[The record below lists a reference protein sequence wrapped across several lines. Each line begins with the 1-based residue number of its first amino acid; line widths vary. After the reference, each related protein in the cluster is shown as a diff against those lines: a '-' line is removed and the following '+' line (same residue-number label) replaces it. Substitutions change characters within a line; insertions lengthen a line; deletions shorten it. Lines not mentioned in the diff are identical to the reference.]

1 MLPTCVL
8 THCLAGSCIG
18 AGSPVPVSEEM
29 NYEVLIKPRKYQLE
43 LAEPGLKEH
52 NYICIAPTGSGKTL
66 VAALVIANHLQNN
79 KHKDNCHVLFIV
91 NTKPLAEQQT
101 KKMKEYISNVKVDV
115 YTGDSPNLVADSLKH
130 NNISVCTAG
139 KVRDELRQEK
149 VKFSQFS
156 LMVFDECHHARKSH
170 PYAELMKMYLERKM
184 EGKFCLLQVVG
195 MTASP
200 GSGDNSS
207 LDEAKT
213 IDHLKNL
220 MALLDATGGIKT
232 IQKNAEELQKYSKSS
247 SFTRRLQRPRNP
259 DTDLFIHNVVQVMK
273 NIEDHLEF
281 GDIKFCAFEK
291 WSQGYEAR
299 IQQIKQL
306 LEMSLREE
314 FRDSI
319 SSLKLLYSYCTALGI
334 YMDLR
339 AADAIRVM
347 EDYSE
352 VPENDAKA
360 TPKELYMKHEKKSL
374 IQRLKRLPIMENPML
389 RGIEQILVEN
399 FSEVKESRAIL
410 FVRTKKHTDALKEW
424 ILENCVLKELGV
436 RPGIL
441 TGHSS
446 ERGSGGMTKVEQTEA
461 LTKFH
466 DGTVNVLLATSVG
479 EEGLDIPE
487 CNVVIRYQYVSNE
500 ISKVQTEGRARA
512 ENSNSYTILSA
523 NSRRKYQEMKNEEL
537 VLLVNNILE
546 NNYLPCGKQLQ
557 QTIAKIQRTIVIEMK
572 WKRQAQR
579 ERGSCEAERVILNCK
594 KCKVV
599 ACSGTD
605 VYTIGENECF
615 HYVVYNEDF
624 KKKYVTKPHEKPC
637 FLSTTM
643 VVFKARKIHCS
654 KCDNDWGVECFWL
667 KGHVH
672 PIIKCKGFVFNVGG
686 RPFPV
691 KKWSSAPFKPAPLA
705 SVMKSD
711 FEDSSNE
718 D

>member
-1 MLPTCVL
+1 MLPNSRSF
-8 THCLAGSCIG
+8 A
-18 AGSPVPVSEEM
+18 VSVGM
-29 NYEVLIKPRKYQLE
+29 NYNVLIKPRKYQLE
-43 LAEPGLKEH
+43 LAEPGLKGH

-66 VAALVIANHLQNN
+66 VAALVIANHLQKN
-79 KHKDNCHVLFIV
+79 KHKENCHVLFIV

-101 KKMKEYISNVKVDV
+101 KKIKEYISNVKVDV
-115 YTGDSPNLVADSLKH
+115 YTGDSPNLVADSFKQH

-139 KVRDELRQEK
+139 KVLDELCQEK

-156 LMVFDECHHARKSH
+156 LIVFDECHHARKSH

-184 EGKFCLLQVVG
+184 EGECCLLQIMG

-200 GSGDNSS
+200 GAGDNSS
-207 LDEAKT
+207 LDESKT

-232 IQKNAEELQKYSKSS
+232 IQENVEELQNFSKSS

-259 DTDLFIHNVVQVMK
+259 DSDPFICDVVQVMK
-273 NIEDHLEF
+273 NIEGQLGFD
-281 GDIKFCAFEK
+281 DIKSCAFEK
-291 WSQGYEAR
+291 WSQGYETR
-299 IQQIKQL
+299 IQQIKQP
-306 LEMSLREE
+306 LEMSFREE

-319 SSLKLLYSYCTALGI
+319 SSLKQLYSYCTALGV
-334 YMDLR
+334 YVDLR

-347 EDYSE
+347 EDHSE

-360 TPKELYMKHEKKSL
+360 TPQELHLKQQKKNL
-374 IQRLKRLPIMENPML
+374 IQCLKRLPIMENPML

-424 ILENCVLKELGV
+424 ILENCVLKDLGI

-446 ERGSGGMTKVEQTEA
+446 DKGSGGMTKVEQTEA
-461 LTKFH
+461 LKKFH
-466 DGTVNVLLATSVG
+466 DGAVNVLLATSVG

-487 CNVVIRYQYVSNE
+487 CNVVIRYLHVSNE

-512 ENSNSYTILSA
+512 ENSNGYTILSA

-537 VLLVNNILE
+537 VQLVNTILE

-557 QTIAKIQRTIVIEMK
+557 CTIAEIQRRIVLEK
-572 WKRQAQR
+572 QWKRQAQM
-579 ERGSCEAERVILNCK
+579 ERGSYRAEQVILKCK
-594 KCKVV
+594 KCKIE

-605 VYTIGENECF
+605 VYTIGENESF
-615 HYVVYNEDF
+615 HYVVYNEEF
-624 KKKYVTKPHEKPC
+624 KKKYITKPHEKPR
-637 FLSTTM
+637 FLTTT
-643 VVFKARKIHCS
+643 VFKVHKIRCS
-654 KCDNDWGVECFWL
+654 ECDNDWGVECFWP

-672 PIIKCKGFVFNVGG
+672 PIIKCKGFVFDVDG

-691 KKWSSAPFKPAPLA
+691 SKWSSAPFKPAPLA

-711 FEDSSNE
+711 SDDSSNE

>member
-1 MLPTCVL
+1 
-8 THCLAGSCIG
+8 
-18 AGSPVPVSEEM
+18 M

-43 LAEPGLKEH
+43 LAEPGLKGH

-79 KHKDNCHVLFIV
+79 KHKENCHVLFVV

-101 KKMKEYISNVKVDV
+101 KKIKDYISNVKVDA
-115 YTGDSPNLVADSLKH
+115 YIGDSPNQVADSLKQH

-139 KVRDELRQEK
+139 KVLNELRQEK

-156 LMVFDECHHARKSH
+156 LMVFDECHHVRKSH
-170 PYAELMKMYLERKM
+170 PYAELMKMYLECKM
-184 EGKFCLLQVVG
+184 EGECCLLQIMG

-200 GSGDNSS
+200 GAGDNSS

-213 IDHLKNL
+213 IDHLENL

-232 IQKNAEELQKYSKSS
+232 IQENVEELKEYSKSCS
-247 SFTRRLQRPRNP
+247 LTHKLLRPRNP
-259 DTDLFIHNVVQVMK
+259 DTDLFIHDVVQVMK
-273 NIEDHLEF
+273 NIEDQLGF
-281 GDIKFCAFEK
+281 DDIKSCAFEK
-291 WSQGYEAR
+291 WSQGYETR
-299 IQQIKQL
+299 IQQIKQP

-319 SSLKLLYSYCTALGI
+319 SSLEQLYSYCTALGV

-347 EDYSE
+347 EDHSE

-360 TPKELYMKHEKKSL
+360 TPRELHLKQEKKSL
-374 IQRLKRLPIMENPML
+374 IQCLKQLPVMENPML

-399 FSEVKESRAIL
+399 FSKVKESRAIL

-424 ILENCVLKELGV
+424 ILENCVLKELGI

-446 ERGSGGMTKVEQTEA
+446 DRGGGGMTKVEQTEA
-461 LTKFH
+461 LKKFH

-479 EEGLDIPE
+479 EEGLDISE
-487 CNVVIRYQYVSNE
+487 CNVVIRYLHVSNE

-512 ENSNSYTILSA
+512 ENSNGYTILSA

-537 VLLVNNILE
+537 VVLVNTILE
-546 NNYLPCGKQLQ
+546 NNYLPCGNHLQ
-557 QTIAKIQRTIVIEMK
+557 QTIAKIQRRIVLEK
-572 WKRQAQR
+572 QRKRQAQR
-579 ERGSCEAERVILNCK
+579 EQRSCEAEKVILKCK

-599 ACSGTD
+599 ACSGAD
-605 VYTIGENECF
+605 IYTTGRNECVPN
-615 HYVVYNEDF
+615 VVYNEDF
-624 KKKYVTKPHEKPC
+624 KKKYVTKLHEKPR
-637 FLSTTM
+637 LVTAKL
-643 VVFKARKIHCS
+643 FKARKIHCS
-654 KCDNDWGVECFWL
+654 KCDNDWGVECFSP
-667 KGHVH
+667 KGHIH
-672 PIIKCKGFVFNVGG
+672 PVLKCKGFVFDVDG

-691 KKWSSAPFKPAPLA
+691 KNWSSAPFKPAPLA
-705 SVMKSD
+705 SVMKFDSD
-711 FEDSSNE
+711 DSSNE